1 LSRYP
6 DAIQRA
12 QEQFLTWR
20 LMKILFFSY
29 TFAPNVGGI
38 ESVSAIL
45 AEKFAEAG
53 HEVEL
58 VTETADKENA
68 QPRKRRNGAGGSTLN
83 PVKKE
88 TGRAAQRS
96 IPDRNYRITR
106 RPSFLKLI
114 RLLSWCELVFQN
126 NISLRSL
133 IPALLMQKRV
143 IVVHQTW
150 LRQVRGGIGW
160 NNRVKRVL
168 LRFVTNVAISEATRE
183 DLGQAGDAPAPQFQM
198 RVIGNPYDDGVFRL
212 RPEIARD
219 KALVFVGRLVS
230 DKGVDLLLRALNVL
244 RSFEENVQPASA
256 VSASRT
262 DSSRGEDGLRRGER
276 PTPNP
281 PPPCPPVGRTRPVA
295 RTGSAVASAQRP
307 TTEEEQIK
315 HRDDLQP
322 DLTIIGVGPEEEKLC
337 QLTRELGL
345 DRQVTFA
352 GEKSGEELAA
362 TLNRH
367 QIMVVPSR
375 WAEPFGIVALEGIA
389 CGCVVVGSRDGGLG
403 EAIGPCGLTFK
414 NGDERELAD
423 CLKALL
429 LDPQRRAVFQKD
441 ASAHLVKFRAEGV
454 ANAYLQLIKEIS
466 H

>member
-1 LSRYP
+1 
-6 DAIQRA
+6 
-12 QEQFLTWR
+12 
-20 LMKILFFSY
+20 MKILFFSY

-58 VTETADKENA
+58 VTETAEKEN
-68 QPRKRRNGAGGSTLN
+68 
-83 PVKKE
+83 V
-88 TGRAAQRS
+88 QRS

-114 RLLSWCELVFQN
+114 RLLSWSKLVFQN

-150 LRQVRGGIGW
+150 LRHVRGGIGW
-160 NNRVKRVL
+160 NNRVKRML

-183 DLGQAGDAPAPQFQM
+183 DLWPADDPPARQFQI
-198 RVIGNPYDDGVFRL
+198 RVIGNPYHDGVFRL
-212 RPEIARD
+212 HPEIARN

-230 DKGVDLLLRALNVL
+230 DKGVDVLLQALNVL
-244 RSFEENVQPASA
+244 PSLEKNVQPASA

-262 DSSRGEDGLRRGER
+262 GSSRGEVGLRGGER
-276 PTPNP
+276 DSESF
-281 PPPCPPVGRTRPVA
+281 RERA
-295 RTGSAVASAQRP
+295 AQRP
-307 TTEEEQIK
+307 MAEEGRIE
-315 HRDDLQP
+315 HHNRWRP
-322 DLTIIGVGPEEEKLC
+322 DLTIIGAGPEEERLRR
-337 QLTRELGL
+337 LTRELGL
-345 DRQVTFA
+345 EGQVTFA
-352 GEKSGEELAA
+352 DEKSAEELAA

-375 WAEPFGIVALEGIA
+375 WPEPFGIVALEGIA
-389 CGCVVVGSRDGGLG
+389 CGCVVVGSRDGGLR
-403 EAIGPCGLTFK
+403 EAIGPCGVTFK

-423 CLKALL
+423 CLKTLL
-429 LDPQRRAVFQKD
+429 LDPQRRAVLQKD
-441 ASAHLVKFRAEGV
+441 ASAHLMKFRAEGV